1 MKNVETIQIQ
11 EETQRAIYY
20 LVERE
25 DEKWFFRSKKLPSSV
40 RDSKKPVDR
49 QAARYQ
55 ASKSMYSGYHLRIN
69 KILCMKYN
77 CLFKKAYLTL
87 KS

>member
-1 MKNVETIQIQ
+1 MKYIEYEVPLPTPSLHLPCEAKFVWMKNVETIQIQ

-55 ASKSMYSGYHLRIN
+55 ASESM
-69 KILCMKYN
+69 
-77 CLFKKAYLTL
+77 
-87 KS
+87 

>member
-11 EETQRAIYY
+11 EEKQRAIYY

-40 RDSKKPVDR
+40 RYSKKPVDR
-49 QAARYQ
+49 QPDTKQ
-55 ASKSMYSGYHLRIN
+55 ANLCSSTAEYS
-69 KILCMKYN
+69 
-77 CLFKKAYLTL
+77 
-87 KS
+87 